1 MSHTLDAIVQLT
13 VNSSTSH
20 AHKRLKGQVGTLRQF
35 RVTVGTLFVGRQ
47 PTQLSDEIIRRKSW
61 RFASIA
67 GISAIAVG
75 GSRRS
80 QHSVVVGIV
89 VDLLLP
95 SNAVSLTCKAI
106 IESDDIQQKSREFM
120 TTAVRFAQYICHA
133 LLCR

>member
-13 VNSSTSH
+13 VNSSTIH
-20 AHKRLKGQVGTLRQF
+20 AHKRLKGQVGTLRHF
-35 RVTVGTLFVGRQ
+35 GVTVGTLFVGRQ
-47 PTQLSDEIIRRKSW
+47 PTQLSDEIIRRKIW

-67 GISAIAVG
+67 GIRAIKVG

-89 VDLLLP
+89 VDLLFP

-106 IESDDIQQKSREFM
+106 INSDSAKSKKM
-120 TTAVRFAQYICHA
+120 
-133 LLCR
+133 